1 MLNDKIR
8 INFEF
13 EGTLEQLE
21 SAIMRIAMHP
31 AEKRTE
37 QTERTKTI
45 KTDEVKPVA
54 APAAQ
59 APKGKAPA
67 QSKYARA
74 VTIEQV
80 KAAIA
85 KHCPGTIA
93 DAVIAITEEYK
104 CTGTAIGR
112 LMNLNSYDMCQASR
126 GNTPPKILKAFAD
139 MLDFHPITGQ
149 EELTVDLLKK
159 LITIFKP
166 AGIPELLTE
175 LKKNYSLVSI
185 SKLMNCTSESLIAA
199 EKGEVA
205 PLLTKVFIARLGFPF
220 PVAKQS

>member
-1 MLNDKIR
+1 MSGKFKLNLK
-8 INFEF
+8 FS
-13 EGTLEQLE
+13 GTMEQLE
-21 SAIMRIAMHP
+21 QALMRIVIAP
-31 AEKRTE
+31 AEKDTKTR
-37 QTERTKTI
+37 TERTK
-45 KTDEVKPVA
+45 PGA
-54 APAAQ
+54 APVPAEKSAK
-59 APKGKAPA
+59 PKSPDKVK
-67 QSKYARA
+67 QQKYARTI
-74 VTIEQV
+74 TIEQI

-93 DAVIAITEEYK
+93 DAIKAITEEYK

-126 GNTPPKILKAFAD
+126 GNTPPKILTAFD
-139 MLDFHPITGQ
+139 TVLDFHPITGQ

-159 LITIFKP
+159 LIAIFKP

-199 EKGEVA
+199 EKGEVTQ
-205 PLLTKVFIARLGFPF
+205 LLTKVFIARLGFPI